1 MAEEGRNPPEG
12 PDFTQGVAPGEVFE
26 GRPLLGHV
34 AGEEAVMTR
43 QGDEF
48 FVIGAHCTHY
58 HGPLAEG
65 LVVGGSIRCP
75 WHHACFSLRS
85 GRALRAPA
93 FDPLPRWRVEQV
105 DGKVFARE
113 PLPAAAPASRKSA
126 GAVQPRNVVIV
137 GGGAA
142 GFAAAQ
148 MLRAEGFDGLLEVIS
163 ADSGEPY
170 DRPNLS
176 KDYLAGTAQPDW
188 LPLRDPAWYRDNG
201 VQLRLGQRV
210 ESLEPAAKRL
220 TLADGAAL
228 SYDALLLS
236 TGAFPVKLPI
246 PGAERS
252 HVHYLRS
259 LADADRLIAAC
270 EGARRV
276 AIIGASF
283 IGLEVAA
290 SLRARDLEVRVIAPE
305 AIPMARILGP
315 EIGAHVKRL
324 HESHGVV
331 FHLEDTATEIG
342 ERSLQL
348 KSGAA
353 LDADLVVIGVGV
365 RPDLA
370 LAQSAGL
377 AVDRGVIVDD
387 YLQTSA
393 PDIYAAGD
401 IAAWPDKITGER
413 IRVEHWVVAER
424 QGQTAARN
432 ILGRKEK
439 FDAAPFFWSQH
450 YDQAISYIGH
460 AASWDRVEI
469 SGDPAAADCAVSY
482 FKGDRLL
489 AVATIGRDL
498 DNLRAEAALE
508 ARIGAE
514 PPEAIE

>member
-1 MAEEGRNPPEG
+1 MAEEGHDQPEG
-12 PDFTQGVAPGEVFE
+12 PDFSQGVALQDVSED
-26 GRPLLGHV
+26 RPLLGHV
-34 AGEEAVMTR
+34 AGEAAVMAR
-43 QGDEF
+43 QGDAC

-93 FDPLPRWRVEQV
+93 FDPSSRWRVEQA

-113 PLPAAAPASRKSA
+113 KLPDPRPAAHK
-126 GAVQPRNVVIV
+126 GAAQPRSVVIV

-148 MLRAEGFDGLLEVIS
+148 MLRAEGYDGLLELIS
-163 ADSGEPY
+163 ADSAAPY

-201 VQLRLGQRV
+201 VQLRLGRRV
-210 ESLEPAAKRL
+210 ESLDPAGKRL

-228 SYDALLLS
+228 SYDALLIS
-236 TGAFPVKLPI
+236 TGAFPTKLPT
-246 PGAERS
+246 PGADRS

-259 LADADRLIAAC
+259 LADADHLIAAC
-270 EGARRV
+270 AGARRV
-276 AIIGASF
+276 AVIGASF
-283 IGLEVAA
+283 IGLEAAA
-290 SLRARDLEVRVIAPE
+290 SLRARDLDVHVVAPE

-315 EIGAHVKRL
+315 EIGEHVRKL
-324 HESHGVV
+324 HERHGVV

-342 ERSLQL
+342 ERTLTL
-348 KSGAA
+348 KSGAI

-377 AVDRGVIVDD
+377 AVDRGVLVDE

-393 PDIYAAGD
+393 PDVYAAGD
-401 IAAWPDKITGER
+401 IASWPDKITGER

-432 ILGRKEK
+432 ILGRQEK

-450 YDQAISYIGH
+450 YDQTISYVGH
-460 AASWDRVEI
+460 AASWDRLEI

-498 DNLRAEAALE
+498 DNLRAEADFE
-508 ARIGAE
+508 ARIGAAA
-514 PPEAIE
+514 PEAVE

>member
-1 MAEEGRNPPEG
+1 MAEAGRNETEG
-12 PDFTQGVAPGEVFE
+12 PDFSQGVAGEEVLE

-34 AGEEAVMTR
+34 AGEAAVLAR

-48 FVIGAHCTHY
+48 FVLGAHCTHY

-65 LVVGGSIRCP
+65 LVVGGSVRCP
-75 WHHACFSLRS
+75 WHHACFSLRT

-93 FDPLPRWRVEQV
+93 FDPVKRWRVERV
-105 DGKVFARE
+105 DGRVFARE
-113 PLPAAAPASRKSA
+113 RLEDAAPPARK
-126 GAVQPRNVVIV
+126 GAVEPRGVVIV

-148 MLRAEGFDGLLEVIS
+148 MLRAEGYDGIVELIS
-163 ADSGEPY
+163 ADSAEPY

-176 KDYLAGTAQPDW
+176 KDYLAGSAQPDW

-201 VQLRLGQRV
+201 VQLRLGRRV
-210 ESLEPAAKRL
+210 ESLDPAAKRL
-220 TLADGAAL
+220 TLVDGASL
-228 SYDALLLS
+228 SYHALLLS
-236 TGAFPVKLPI
+236 TGAFPTKLAT
-246 PGAERS
+246 PGAERA

-259 LADADRLIAAC
+259 LADADRLIAASAS
-270 EGARRV
+270 ARRV
-276 AIIGASF
+276 AVIGASF

-290 SLRARDLEVRVIAPE
+290 SLRARDLDVHVIAPE
-305 AIPMARILGP
+305 EIPMARILGP
-315 EIGAHVKRL
+315 EIGAHVRKL

-331 FHLEDTATEIG
+331 FHLEDTVTEIG
-342 ERSLQL
+342 ERTLSL
-348 KSGAA
+348 KSGAR

-365 RPDLA
+365 KPDLS

-377 AVDRGVIVDD
+377 ALDSGVLVDE

-401 IAAWPDKITGER
+401 IASWPDKITGER

-432 ILGRKEK
+432 ILGRGEK

-450 YDQAISYIGH
+450 YDQAISYVGH
-460 AASWDRVEI
+460 AASWDRLELA
-469 SGDPAAADCAVSY
+469 GDPAAADCAVSY

-498 DNLRAEAALE
+498 DNLRAEAAFE
-508 ARIGAE
+508 APIDAE
-514 PPEAIE
+514 APEAIE